1 MKLNVLIDFSPNSE
15 NLLKYVA
22 DFNKN
27 SNFPVELIHRNTIH
41 IPGTAESSSRNE
53 ILESSNE
60 EVKRKIQ
67 AKASQYFSK
76 GSIQVKVSK
85 EPLVN
90 ILNTSLSDNSKQLT
104 FFGLKGISL
113 FKKLFVGSVAVK
125 LVEKYN
131 GILVGIPKN
140 LNQFKVN
147 HLYVGVSSKY
157 SINTIEFNRL
167 LDFYQRF
174 ITRVTFFT
182 MVKSNNNSLDR
193 DSLSSTLSELVNL
206 FSNRIKSD
214 YEIFETNAISKDVHL
229 LIEDPDNSLLVLQR
243 GSRLLNDQF
252 FRNMFINE
260 LIYQSKLPLVILP

>member
-22 DFNKN
+22 DFNK
-27 SNFPVELIHRNTIH
+27 SANFPVELIHRNSIH
-41 IPGTAESSSRNE
+41 IPGTAESSSRDE
-53 ILESSNE
+53 ILNSSNA
-60 EVKRKIQ
+60 EVKNRIQ
-67 AKASQYFSK
+67 IKASQYFNK
-76 GSIQVKVSK
+76 DNTQVRVSK

-90 ILNTSLSDNSKQLT
+90 ILNSSLAENPKQLT

-140 LNQFKVN
+140 LNQFKVD

-182 MVKSNNNSLDR
+182 MVKNNDEDKNSLEN
-193 DSLSSTLSELVNL
+193 TLSELANI
-206 FSNRIKSD
+206 FSSRVKSD
-214 YEIFETNAISKDVHL
+214 YEIFETNDISKDVHH
-229 LIEDPDNSLLVLQR
+229 LIGDPDNSLLVLQR

-260 LIYQSKLPLVILP
+260 LIYQNKLPLAILP

>member
-22 DFNKN
+22 DFNK
-27 SNFPVELIHRNTIH
+27 SANFPVELIHRNSIH
-41 IPGTAESSSRNE
+41 IPGTAESSSRDE
-53 ILESSNE
+53 ILNSSNA
-60 EVKRKIQ
+60 EVKNRIQ
-67 AKASQYFSK
+67 IKASQYFNK
-76 GSIQVKVSK
+76 DNTQVRVSK

-90 ILNTSLSDNSKQLT
+90 ILNSSLAENPKQLT

-140 LNQFKVN
+140 LDQFKVS

-182 MVKSNNNSLDR
+182 MVKNNDEDKNSLEN
-193 DSLSSTLSELVNL
+193 TLSELANI
-206 FSNRIKSD
+206 FSSRVKSD
-214 YEIFETNAISKDVHL
+214 YEIFETNAISRDVHY
-229 LIEDPDNSLLVLQR
+229 LIGDPDNSLLVLQR

-260 LIYQSKLPLVILP
+260 LIYQSKLSLAILP